1 MSLAWASV
9 GSTPGTVRIDRRKRV
24 CGAIVFE
31 ALDTG
36 RASKPITEIDGL
48 VHIRAAMSPDPASC
62 SPSTMP
68 AAARS
73 SSSGQSTS
81 A

>member
-1 MSLAWASV
+1 MVWAST

-31 ALDTG
+31 ALATG
-36 RASKPITEIDGL
+36 RASKPMTEIEGL
-48 VHIRAAMSPDPASC
+48 VHMRAAMSPEPASI

-68 AAARS
+68 AASRS
-73 SSSGQSTS
+73 SSSGHSTS